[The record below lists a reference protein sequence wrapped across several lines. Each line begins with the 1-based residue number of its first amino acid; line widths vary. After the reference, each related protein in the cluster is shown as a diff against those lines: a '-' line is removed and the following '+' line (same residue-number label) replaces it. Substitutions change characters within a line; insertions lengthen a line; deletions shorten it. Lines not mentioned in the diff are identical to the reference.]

1 MPDATYAELYVACRM
16 LQMARSSHTSHSYQ
30 PMPQGARRKCRLDG
44 HCAPV
49 PGAPLGMAAARSARR
64 PRYAAREQRATKRR
78 ATRVVRRA
86 AMPAPL
92 VAACASRRNLN
103 RQRVDDGRTGGP
115 PRVVLQC
122 SAPSRH
128 GFPLSGITRGSRLTR
143 RVLTRA
149 QVTGFAVAITFGCL
163 YLIRRALER
172 V

>member
-1 MPDATYAELYVACRM
+1 MPDVANGAFFTHLAFLCRRELAAKAGWTAT
-16 LQMARSSHTSHSYQ
+16 AR
-30 PMPQGARRKCRLDG
+30 PFLVRRSAWQRL
-44 HCAPV
+44 
-49 PGAPLGMAAARSARR
+49 AARGGRDMQPANSARR
-64 PRYAAREQRATKRR
+64 SDVQRAGL
-78 ATRVVRRA
+78 ATRDHA
-86 AMPAPL
+86 CPL
-92 VAACASRRNLN
+92 RSSRRLRFPTDVN
-103 RQRVDDGRTGGP
+103 RQRLDDGRTGGP

-128 GFPLSGITRGSRLTR
+128 GFPLSGITRESRLTR

>member
-1 MPDATYAELYVACRM
+1 MPDVANGAFFTHLAFLCRRELAAKAGWTAT
-16 LQMARSSHTSHSYQ
+16 AR
-30 PMPQGARRKCRLDG
+30 PFLVRRSAWQRL
-44 HCAPV
+44 
-49 PGAPLGMAAARSARR
+49 AARGGRDTQPANSARR
-64 PRYAAREQRATKRR
+64 SDVQRGSCDAR
-78 ATRVVRRA
+78 
-86 AMPAPL
+86 PCPL
-92 VAACASRRNLN
+92 RSSAACASRRNVN
-103 RQRVDDGRTGGP
+103 RQRVDDGRTDGP

-128 GFPLSGITRGSRLTR
+128 GFPLSGITRESRLTR

>member
-16 LQMARSSHTSHSYQ
+16 LQMARSSHTSHSYAAGSS
-30 PMPQGARRKCRLDG
+30 PQRPAGRPLRARSWCAAWHGSGSQRAAAAICSPRPARDEATCNAGLATRG
-44 HCAPV
+44 H
-49 PGAPLGMAAARSARR
+49 ARSARR
-64 PRYAAREQRATKRR
+64 G
-78 ATRVVRRA
+78 VRF
-86 AMPAPL
+86 PTD
-92 VAACASRRNLN
+92 VN
-103 RQRVDDGRTGGP
+103 RQRVDDGRTDGP

>member
-1 MPDATYAELYVACRM
+1 MPDVANGAFFTHLAFLCRRELAAKAGWTAT
-16 LQMARSSHTSHSYQ
+16 ARPFLVRQ
-30 PMPQGARRKCRLDG
+30 Q
-44 HCAPV
+44 
-49 PGAPLGMAAARSARR
+49 LGMAAARSARR

-86 AMPAPL
+86 AMPASL
-92 VAACASRRNLN
+92 VAACASRRNVN
-103 RQRVDDGRTGGP
+103 RQRVDDGRTDGP